1 MGKKGY
7 LVLMG
12 ILLIF
17 GSGLAQIDPGTPD
30 TVRVGTATATAYGQ
44 QVALSVFGY
53 NDETIAG
60 VTIPLKFNGSAL
72 TPDSVSYLGGR
83 MDNAAIKPVTI
94 DTVGQTVF
102 FGAVYFSGGIA
113 SGSGLLAKV
122 YFTVKNNVAPDTVDV
137 DTILSIGSLGY
148 VEPNA
153 NEFIPR
159 FVPGKIFVNVPPLP
173 VPHNPV
179 LIVPG
184 TQQVFGGFNISF
196 SVTATD
202 VDTGDVLTITKSG
215 PPGSTFS
222 HVPKKSPASGLFSW
236 TTTAA
241 DTLNSPYLATFIV
254 NDGTGRAD
262 TGEVSIEVLPFTT
275 PPTGQDGDLNG
286 DGDIDLED
294 VIYFVNY
301 IFHDG
306 PPPNPLAAGDINGDC
321 FITVADIIY
330 LANYILNHG
339 PAPEP
344 FCLPGDVNH
353 DGFVN
358 LPDIIYFINY
368 LLKSGTAPV
377 SMKSSDVNAD
387 CRLDLADIIFLVNF
401 IFKGGPLPEPG
412 CVVSVQM
419 AAAVK
424 PAAAEMGFTA
434 RKSEPG
440 IVEIGVDL
448 NLVKPAAAV
457 MLKVEYDPSKF
468 RGLPPGLTS
477 RSQGMDLHYNDKG
490 YLQTIGLLDLTGNN
504 LIGSGTGSVLIL
516 RFQLL
521 DYTDLEGAI
530 RITYSEVVAP
540 DASNFEVHLAK
551 GLQLGSEL
559 AK

>member
-17 GSGLAQIDPGTPD
+17 GSGLAQIDLGTPD